1 VVSATSDTAY
11 PGDLKT
17 TTAGVYV
24 CVIDHGAAD
33 HVMQLEYT
41 MRQTSHIGF
50 THNAPKEVR

>member
-17 TTAGVYV
+17 TTAGVHV

-33 HVMQLEYT
+33 HIMQLIYT
-41 MRQTSHIGF
+41 TRQTPHIGF
-50 THNAPKEVR
+50 MNNAPKEVR